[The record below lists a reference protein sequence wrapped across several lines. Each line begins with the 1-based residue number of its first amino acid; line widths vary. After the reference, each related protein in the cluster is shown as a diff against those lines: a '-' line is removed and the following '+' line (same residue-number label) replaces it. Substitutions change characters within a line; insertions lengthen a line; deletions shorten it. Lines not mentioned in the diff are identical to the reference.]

1 MSTTQAANDQ
11 AQAQNQYKAKIQ
23 ANCFI
28 FFLNIFVDSYEQA
41 QEIATKQVQALKR
54 QKSINKV
61 QLLGLE
67 RVL

>member
-1 MSTTQAANDQ
+1 MSTTQAAND
-11 AQAQNQYKAKIQ
+11 QAQNQYKAKIQ

-28 FFLNIFVDSYEQA
+28 FFLNIFADSYQQA
-41 QEIATKQVQALKR
+41 QEVATKQVQNLKR
-54 QKSINKV
+54 KQRINKV